1 MSKLELIKSL
11 VKSGAKI
18 SQIDE
23 NIFSFLPENERK
35 SDYDKKALFYDFV
48 IGNEIYNRLIWGN
61 SKKNYEDFYSES
73 LHSTANGIILDAGCG
88 SLVFTA
94 NALGETNGNK
104 IILLDRS
111 LGMLKKAEKR
121 LIAKFGEIPGNIV
134 FLQADIFNLPFN
146 AESFDAVISHGM
158 AHVFSET
165 ERYFN
170 SLLNVAKSRAP
181 LFFLVLL
188 AENVLGKIFT
198 NFAKLA
204 GEIAIAE
211 NSEYWEDLVKRFS
224 QEYRVKTNGNI
235 GYIELI
241 KEK

>member
-1 MSKLELIKSL
+1 MSKSGIIEPLLKSN
-11 VKSGAKI
+11 VKIYKVN
-18 SQIDE
+18 E
-23 NIFSFLPENERK
+23 NIYSLFSEDKRK

-48 IGNEIYNRLIWGN
+48 IGNEIYNKLIWGN
-61 SKKNYEDFYSES
+61 SKKNYEKFYSEALS
-73 LHSTANGIILDAGCG
+73 SSRNGTILDAGCG

-94 NALGETNGNK
+94 NALSETYGNK

-111 LGMLKKAEKR
+111 LEMLKKAEKR
-121 LIAKFGEIPGNIV
+121 LLAKFGEVPENIV

-170 SLLNVAKSRAP
+170 SLLSVAKSGAP

-188 AENVLGKIFT
+188 AENILGKIFT
-198 NFAKLA
+198 NLAKSA
-204 GEIAIAE
+204 GEISIAE
-211 NSEYWEDLVKRFS
+211 NSKYWENLVKRFTEKYS
-224 QEYRVKTNGNI
+224 VKTIGNI
-235 GYIELI
+235 GYIKLI
-241 KEK
+241 K